1 MCMSDKDIQE
11 IFKRL
16 ENIEKKVDALIKSN
30 ADAEDYLEG
39 NSEVTENL
47 IEEAVFVIVQ
57 AGKVSAS
64 YLQRRLG
71 ICYTLSSKLVNVL
84 EDEGA
89 IGPPNGAMPREVLI
103 DDPISFLA
111 KRKSN

>member
-1 MCMSDKDIQE
+1 MSDKDIQE
-11 IFKRL
+11 ILKRL
-16 ENIEKKVDALIKSN
+16 ESIEKKVDALIKSN

-39 NSEVTENL
+39 NTEVTEGL
-47 IEEAVFVIVQ
+47 IEDAVFVIVQ
-57 AGKVSAS
+57 TRKVSAS

-71 ICYTLSSKLVNVL
+71 IGFTLSRKLVDML

-103 DDPISFLA
+103 DDPASFLA